1 MSLALTLSERETL
14 WYHGDI
20 HFSFADRGPKDIDV
34 DSLDD
39 EAKTLLQNAINF
51 GILLKSNPDNA
62 AVDNVKV
69 DGPGKKSVVENRA
82 DSLTN
87 RAKTQL
93 KGSAKTITAWCKK
106 QGVQAGP
113 QMLEAMLK
121 IEKSKQKRKGVVGAI
136 EKALEKTG
144 GVSTV
149 IDDDGDSE
157 TIEIK
162 VG

>member
-1 MSLALTLSERETL
+1 MLLALSERATL
-14 WYHGDI
+14 WFHGDI

-39 EAKTLLQNAINF
+39 EAKILLQNAINF
-51 GILLKSNPDNA
+51 GILLKSKLDDA
-62 AVDNVKV
+62 TVDSAKV
-69 DGPGKKSVVENRA
+69 DEPDKKSVVENRV
-82 DSLTN
+82 DSLIS

-93 KGSAKTITAWCKK
+93 KGSAKTIVSWCKK
-106 QGVQAGP
+106 QGIQAGP

-136 EKALEKTG
+136 EKALKKTG

-149 IDDDGDSE
+149 LDDEDDSE

>member
-1 MSLALTLSERETL
+1 MLLALSERAAL
-14 WYHGDI
+14 WFHGDI
-20 HFSFADRGPKDIDV
+20 HFSFADRGPKEIDV

-39 EAKTLLQNAINF
+39 QAKILLQNAINF
-51 GILLKSNPDNA
+51 GILLKSNPDDA
-62 AVDNVKV
+62 TVDNVKV
-69 DGPGKKSVVENRA
+69 DEPDKKSVVENRA
-82 DSLTN
+82 ESLIS

-93 KGSAKTITAWCKK
+93 KGSAKTIVTWSKK

-121 IEKSKQKRKGVVGAI
+121 IEKSKQKRKGVIGAI
-136 EKALEKTG
+136 EKALEKAG

-149 IDDDGDSE
+149 LDDEDDSE

>member
-1 MSLALTLSERETL
+1 MLLALSERATL

-20 HFSFADRGPKDIDV
+20 HFSIADRGPKEIDV
-34 DSLDD
+34 DSLDS
-39 EAKTLLQNAINF
+39 EAKTLLQNAIRF
-51 GILLKSNPDNA
+51 GILLKSKPDDTT
-62 AVDNVKV
+62 VDNVKV
-69 DGPGKKSVVENRA
+69 DGTDKKSVVENRA
-82 DSLTN
+82 EGLIS

-93 KGSAKTITAWCKK
+93 KGSAKTIVAWCKK

-149 IDDDGDSE
+149 TDDEDDSE

-162 VG
+162 LG